1 MQSGDPSSQVVIDAP
16 YTLHMRVHTLEAFV
30 NTRAGHFAYCKLYI
44 GHKVM
49 TNGSRVGVARLLMPN
64 REDDLQKRYMRTF
77 KTNSQVFKR
86 QFAVWNQKFR
96 IGVLDPEKE
105 VMTFRIKSRKAMFRI
120 TIGACAFYMNQ
131 LLSTEG
137 IDQWLPLS
145 KGLKSTGQ
153 IRLQLRLLETKS
165 MYLNENYIA
174 NRQTT
179 ILLSKSKGSED
190 VSLRPNSDING
201 RGREECYTKKDCNSV
216 CVEVENFEKQME
228 YEQHDWIHLSNLE
241 SNDLFDIKDALGER
255 SRDSW
260 ETVVVKETMRDSKL
274 SSSGSNASTLSHFD
288 DRTARFITSTMSSSA
303 ASSLWG
309 KGRRSSN
316 FDSITSIKGF
326 MQLCGRRNVSKENF
340 LETQIEVVAQ
350 ENEFDDQQNTFK
362 AATNKMIDL

>member
-1 MQSGDPSSQVVIDAP
+1 MQSGEPSPQVVIDAP

-77 KTNSQVFKR
+77 KTNSQAFKR
-86 QFAVWNQKFR
+86 QFVVWNQKFR

-120 TIGACAFYMNQ
+120 TIGACAFYLNQ

-145 KGLKSTGQ
+145 KGIKSTGQ
-153 IRLQLRLLETKS
+153 IRLQLRLLETKNI
-165 MYLNENYIA
+165 YLNENYLA
-174 NRQTT
+174 DCQTT
-179 ILLSKSKGSED
+179 ILMSKTKESEGESSED
-190 VSLRPNSDING
+190 SNINRP
-201 RGREECYTKKDCNSV
+201 GREDCCTKKDGNSA
-216 CVEVENFEKQME
+216 CVEVENFDKQME

-255 SRDSW
+255 SRGSW
-260 ETVVVKETMRDSKL
+260 DTVVVKETMRDSKL

-288 DRTARFITSTMSSSA
+288 DRTARYITSTMSSSA

-309 KGRRSSN
+309 RGRRSSN
-316 FDSITSIKGF
+316 FDSITSIRGF
-326 MQLCGRRNVSKENF
+326 MQMCGRRHHSKDNL
-340 LETQIEVVAQ
+340 LETQIEVVNQ
-350 ENEFDDQQNTFK
+350 ENELNDEQRAFRT
-362 AATNKMIDL
+362 APNKVIDL